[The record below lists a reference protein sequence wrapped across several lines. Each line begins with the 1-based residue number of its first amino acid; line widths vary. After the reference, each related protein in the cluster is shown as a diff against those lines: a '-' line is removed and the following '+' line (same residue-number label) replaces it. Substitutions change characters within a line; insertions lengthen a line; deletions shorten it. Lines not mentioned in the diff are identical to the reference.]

1 MGGGGTVQVAAGVEE
16 AEQKGPLESLP
27 VLPGGGEAGLRWVWS
42 NEHSFPGGRVGGK
55 GTAERGACA
64 EVMVW
69 PPRG

>member
-1 MGGGGTVQVAAGVEE
+1 MNTG
-16 AEQKGPLESLP
+16 
-27 VLPGGGEAGLRWVWS
+27 
-42 NEHSFPGGRVGGK
+42 FPGGQAGGK